1 MRKYE
6 VGVVLAPDLEEEALT
21 EFVGKINRWITDG
34 DGQVLKVD
42 QWGKRK
48 LAYPID
54 KFREGYYVFVTAEM
68 APSAV
73 KTLENNFNISESV
86 LRYLTIRLEE

>member
-6 VGVVLAPDLEEEALT
+6 VGIVISPDLEEEALT
-21 EFVGKINRWITDG
+21 EFVGKINQWITDG
-34 DGQVLKVD
+34 DGQVLKMD
-42 QWGKRK
+42 HWGRRK
-48 LAYPID
+48 LAYQIN

-68 APSAV
+68 APGAI

-86 LRYLTIRLEE
+86 LRYLTIRVDE